1 MSVDKDRAWEEVQ
14 KKAFTHWVNTVLE
27 RRQIEKV
34 LDITQSFGD
43 GITIIHFV
51 ELLCEKKLKMK
62 YSAKPA
68 QKIHKIQNTHLALEF
83 LRENGVENKY
93 LTISSEDL
101 VDGNLKLTL
110 GFLWVLFRKFR
121 IAKAMGSDNIDS
133 TTEALLTWCR
143 DVTKGYK
150 GVNIKDFKTSFN
162 DGNAFLAMVH
172 AFDNK
177 LFKYDEQLEEHSTQE
192 NIETAFNLAEKA
204 LGIPQLLTLSD
215 LMDGTID
222 ERSVV
227 LYVSLYFHAFVSAEE
242 KNKIEKEKRAVTEKM
257 TDLETE
263 MDLLTKKVA
272 QKEEEL
278 TQLRGKYEEQE
289 KAYKQLQ
296 KEKELLAGEVEDL
309 KDQYKRLKEAV
320 DARQRLELQ
329 GLDTLRKNL
338 LEHLRDMNI
347 WKGYLEQ
354 DRDYESEKIQIR
366 AEAEISDR
374 TFEDQLEYL
383 SDALGSENK
392 KLDELLAQRRVEE
405 AEKKAAH
412 GKAAEEDEEPQ
423 TPTGAS
429 AEKKKKKKAAEEGG
443 SDSKS
448 PEGTKKKATAKH

>member
-1 MSVDKDRAWEEVQ
+1 
-14 KKAFTHWVNTVLE
+14 VNTVLE

-34 LDITQSFGD
+34 TDITTGFGD
-43 GITIIHFV
+43 GITVIHFV

-93 LTISSEDL
+93 LTISAEDF
-101 VDGNLKLTL
+101 VDGNLKLIL

-150 GVNIKDFKTSFN
+150 GVNIKDFKSSFN

-192 NIETAFNLAEKA
+192 NIETAFNMAEKH

-257 TDLETE
+257 TDLESE
-263 MDLLTKKVA
+263 LDLLTKKVA

-289 KAYKQLQ
+289 KAYRQLQ
-296 KEKELLAGEVEDL
+296 KEKELLQGEVEDL

-329 GLDTLRKNL
+329 GLDALRKNL

-383 SDALGSENK
+383 TDALGAENK

-405 AEKKAAH
+405 AEKKAAS
-412 GKAAEEDEEPQ
+412 GAKGSAEDDEEPQ

-429 AEKKKKKKAAEEGG
+429 AEKKKKKKAAEEG
-443 SDSKS
+443 DAKS
-448 PEGTKKKATAKH
+448 PEGAKKKTAAKH